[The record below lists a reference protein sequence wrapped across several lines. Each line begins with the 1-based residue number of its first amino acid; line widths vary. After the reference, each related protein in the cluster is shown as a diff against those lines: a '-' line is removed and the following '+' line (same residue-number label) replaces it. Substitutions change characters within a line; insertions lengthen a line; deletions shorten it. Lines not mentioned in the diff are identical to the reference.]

1 MEWLITNTIAALLMP
16 LGIVLVLLLTALLM
30 AWRWPLLAWRPI
42 AIACVMLY
50 ALSTQ
55 FVANGLLYVLEP
67 APRDPAADPSGQAIV
82 VLGGGTYYKAPE
94 YGGDTVTAQTL
105 LRLRYAA
112 RLQRALGK
120 PVLVTG
126 GSPEGSL
133 VGEGQLMKQALEKDF
148 HVPVQWVEQRSH
160 NTLENARLSYRLLKP
175 AGIERVYL
183 VTHAWHMP
191 RARRAFEHAGFAV
204 IPAPTR
210 FATRFELTVVDF
222 LPRAEA
228 LHDSSLFFHEIAG
241 IAWYYVRFLLKF

>member
-1 MEWLITNTIAALLMP
+1 MEWLITNAISALLMP
-16 LGIVLVLLLTALLM
+16 LGIVLVLLLTAVLM

-55 FVANGLLYVLEP
+55 FVADGLMYVLEP
-67 APRDPAADPSGQAIV
+67 APRDPAADASGQAIV
-82 VLGGGTYYKAPE
+82 VLGGGTYHKAPE
-94 YGGDTVTAQTL
+94 YGGDTVKAQTL
-105 LRLRYAA
+105 VRLRYAA
-112 RLQRALGK
+112 RLQRVLGK

-133 VGEGQLMKQALEKDF
+133 VGEAQLMKVVLQQDF
-148 HVPVQWVEQRSH
+148 QVPVQWVEQRSH

-204 IPAPTR
+204 IPAPTGYT
-210 FATRFELTVVDF
+210 TRFELTVVDF
-222 LPRAEA
+222 LPKAEA
-228 LHDSSLFFHEIAG
+228 LGDSTRFFHEIVG
-241 IAWYYVRFLLKF
+241 IVWYYVRMLLKF

>member
-1 MEWLITNTIAALLMP
+1 MEWLITNAISALLMP

-50 ALSTQ
+50 VLSTQ
-55 FVANGLLYVLEP
+55 FVADGLMYVLEP

-82 VLGGGTYYKAPE
+82 VLGGGTYHKAPE
-94 YGGDTVTAQTL
+94 YGGDTVKAQTL
-105 LRLRYAA
+105 VRLRYAA
-112 RLQRALGK
+112 RLQRVLGK

-133 VGEGQLMKQALEKDF
+133 VGEAQLMKVVLQQDF
-148 HVPVQWVEQRSH
+148 QVPVQWVEQRSH

-191 RARRAFEHAGFAV
+191 RARRAFESAGFAV
-204 IPAPTR
+204 IPAPTGY
-210 FATRFELTVVDF
+210 ATRFELTVVDF
-222 LPRAEA
+222 LPKAEA
-228 LHDSSLFFHEIAG
+228 LGDSTRFFHEIVG
-241 IAWYYVRFLLKF
+241 IAWYYVRMLLKF

>member
-1 MEWLITNTIAALLMP
+1 VEWLITNAIAALLMP
-16 LGIVLVLLLTALLM
+16 LGIALVLLLTALLM

-42 AIACVMLY
+42 AIACALLY

-55 FVANGLLYVLEP
+55 FVADGLLYVLEP

-82 VLGGGTYYKAPE
+82 VLAGGTYYKAPE
-94 YGGDTVTAQTL
+94 YGGDTVRARTL
-105 LRLRYAA
+105 QRLRYAA

-133 VGEGQLMKQALEKDF
+133 VGEGQLMKGVLQQDF
-148 HVPVQWVEQRSH
+148 QVPVQWVEQLSN

-175 AGIERVYL
+175 AGIERIYL

-191 RARRAFEHAGFAV
+191 RARLAFERAGFVV
-204 IPAPTR
+204 IAAPTG
-210 FATRFELTVVDF
+210 FATRFELTVLDF
-222 LPRAEA
+222 LPRVEA
-228 LHDSSLFFHEIAG
+228 LHDSSRFFHEILG
-241 IAWYYVRFLLKF
+241 IAWYYVRLLFKF

>member
-148 HVPVQWVEQRSH
+148 QVPVQWVEQRSH